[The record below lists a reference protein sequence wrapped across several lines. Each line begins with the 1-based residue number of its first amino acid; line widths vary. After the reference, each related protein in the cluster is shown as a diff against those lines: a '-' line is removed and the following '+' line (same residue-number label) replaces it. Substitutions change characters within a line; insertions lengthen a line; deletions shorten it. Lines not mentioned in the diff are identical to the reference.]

1 MKISKKYL
9 IISAIVIGIAILTIN
24 VVYQLTKEQKYT
36 VDDIATKVE
45 ASKMGYKLDEKLGTQ
60 RGEKKDILSSIRLK
74 NTETS
79 GFANN
84 MMIDE
89 YEDSKTAEK
98 NFNTEFEQSK
108 KLNIKQYQVR
118 KGNVIIQSYCVGG
131 IGHAP
136 TKDICPNYDKE
147 IRTLENVIGK
157 PDRIKE
163 FDDDK
168 EHYHSIKDVLTVEK
182 TIDAGDF
189 RLYRASEE
197 TRWVFYDNAIFEDDF
212 DGFKFKINPLSL
224 SNKSELYQN
233 NYLGAIGSA
242 FIINNESSST
252 FVFNTTQ
259 LEITT
264 NNNHNLTQN
273 SNTNMIKTSLFNPG
287 DKIND
292 PKQGIITFISNSTNL
307 ESADWVNFK
316 FEIAKLNKDRDV
328 IQRKKYN
335 VKFNI
340 TKHFIDNEG
349 DTKQAKV
356 STIESPIQESNSS
369 KPEVKGTHASENKHT
384 VSKEEF
390 NRIQNGMT
398 YEQVKDIIG
407 SDGTILSESGEKG
420 TEFYTIM
427 YKWEG
432 EGSIGAN
439 ANFMFQNNKLMNKA
453 QFGLK

>member
-1 MKISKKYL
+1 
-9 IISAIVIGIAILTIN
+9 
-24 VVYQLTKEQKYT
+24 
-36 VDDIATKVE
+36 
-45 ASKMGYKLDEKLGTQ
+45 
-60 RGEKKDILSSIRLK
+60 
-74 NTETS
+74 
-79 GFANN
+79 
-84 MMIDE
+84 
-89 YEDSKTAEK
+89 
-98 NFNTEFEQSK
+98 
-108 KLNIKQYQVR
+108 
-118 KGNVIIQSYCVGG
+118 
-131 IGHAP
+131 
-136 TKDICPNYDKE
+136 
-147 IRTLENVIGK
+147 
-157 PDRIKE
+157 
-163 FDDDK
+163 
-168 EHYHSIKDVLTVEK
+168 
-182 TIDAGDF
+182 
-189 RLYRASEE
+189 
-197 TRWVFYDNAIFEDDF
+197 
-212 DGFKFKINPLSL
+212 
-224 SNKSELYQN
+224 
-233 NYLGAIGSA
+233 
-242 FIINNESSST
+242 
-252 FVFNTTQ
+252 
-259 LEITT
+259 
-264 NNNHNLTQN
+264 
-273 SNTNMIKTSLFNPG
+273 MIKTSLFNPG